1 MNIFINESNLRI
13 HPTFF
18 LESRQRTLEI
28 SVSHHSPSD
37 VAMSRNLPAATLLN
51 QKGFNL
57 SSVER
62 EYSKMIA
69 SQTSN
74 VTTKQLECM
83 ASSEKSSQLESLSL
97 YSVFFFC
104 GLLLDRMESSTFRS
118 PRRSQK
124 QPGFQLRQSA
134 RANGLQQRRFA
145 CYRRFKERMAVME

>member
-1 MNIFINESNLRI
+1 MNQIWEYIR
-13 HPTFF
+13 HFF

-118 PRRSQK
+118 PRWSEK
-124 QPGFQLRQSA
+124 KTAWVSA
-134 RANGLQQRRFA
+134 TAKCPPKWASAKAVRLLQ
-145 CYRRFKERMAVME
+145 AV

>member
-1 MNIFINESNLRI
+1 MASRSCGEDLLGTSNIDDLHYNEDESNLRI

-18 LESRQRTLEI
+18 LESRQKGKNSLLERTLEI
-28 SVSHHSPSD
+28 SIHHSPSD

-83 ASSEKSSQLESLSL
+83 ASSK
-97 YSVFFFC
+97 
-104 GLLLDRMESSTFRS
+104 
-118 PRRSQK
+118 K
-124 QPGFQLRQSA
+124 
-134 RANGLQQRRFA
+134 
-145 CYRRFKERMAVME
+145 